1 MNNYSSQ
8 QSVMN
13 AELISIGDEITCGKI
28 LDTNSQW
35 LAVQLGHIG
44 IKTCFMNVVGDELPA
59 MIDVIKRATER
70 ATVVIITGGLGPT
83 ADDLTRQAIA
93 DVHGLPLVRHEDLIE
108 YIRNMFKQRGREMP
122 LSNEIQAML
131 PQGAVAINNPNGTAP
146 GIDLTVERSNQ
157 TYRIIALPGVPAEM
171 KEMYNGTVENELL
184 QLIEK
189 TTGKKR
195 VLKDLSLH
203 CFGAGESQIESM
215 LPDVINRDKTPRVG
229 ITASRGII
237 TLRIQAESDSD
248 AGCQSQIEPM
258 AKLIREKLGTLVF
271 GENEEKL
278 QDVVCKRLQEQGKTI
293 AVCEVATRGRLSEAI
308 ASSRYNNVF
317 CGGTVL
323 TGNPQRE
330 DLLLAVTTRFPNT
343 DYVII
348 IGAYNEENEVT
359 IALMSPKQSNVLK
372 EYQAKQTAHPD
383 IRDDMLIWNAINM
396 ARQIV

>member
-1 MNNYSSQ
+1 
-8 QSVMN
+8 MN

-35 LAVQLGHIG
+35 LAVQLGRIG

-70 ATVVIITGGLGPT
+70 ADVIIITGGLGPT

-93 DVHGLPLVRHEDLIE
+93 DVHDLPLVLHDELLE
-108 YIRNMFKQRGREMP
+108 YIRNMFAQRGREMP
-122 LSNEIQAML
+122 QSNNVQAML
-131 PQGAVAINNPNGTAP
+131 PQGAVAINNPHGTAP
-146 GIDLTVERSNQ
+146 GIDLTASRSGK

-171 KEMYNGTVENELL
+171 KEMYAGTVENELL
-184 QLIEK
+184 RLIEK

-215 LPDVINRDKTPRVG
+215 LPDVVNRGKTPRVG

-237 TLRIQAESDSD
+237 TLRIQAESESD

-271 GENEEKL
+271 GENDEKL
-278 QDVVCKRLQEQGKTI
+278 QDVVCKRLWEQGKTI
-293 AVCEVATRGRLSEAI
+293 AVCEVATRGRLSETM

-317 CGGTVL
+317 CGGTIL
-323 TGNPQRE
+323 TGNQIRE
-330 DLLLAVTTRFPNT
+330 DLPFAATAAFPNA
-343 DYVII
+343 DYVIV

-359 IALMSPKQSNVLK
+359 IALMSPKQSNVLTEK
-372 EYQAKQTAHPD
+372 KTKPATHPD
-383 IRDDMLIWNAINM
+383 IRDDMLIWNAIDM
-396 ARQIV
+396 LRRIV